1 MTTILTSSRLS
12 RLAAYPHLS
21 SSWHYL
27 SAAILSVCNH
37 PQEIP
42 ALYKYAMEVTPKED
56 HARVTSEMRE
66 SLLKAAAL
74 IGLPRTINS
83 LTELKNVTPE
93 ELRLDEPLRSD
104 DTDFEKVGES
114 FFAKVY
120 GKITKRIHYQLHTA
134 YPDLNWFIIKHEYG
148 PLLSFTKILGAKET
162 SLVVVASLVPQDVN
176 PQLKGHL
183 KGAVNNGSSVEEVN
197 SVRDMAIE
205 LSQWCGVQ
213 PWRSEVAKL

>member
-1 MTTILTSSRLS
+1 MATILTPA
-12 RLAAYPHLS
+12 RLARLASYPHLAKN
-21 SSWHYL
+21 WHYL

-42 ALYKYAMEVTPKED
+42 ALYKYAMEHVGESEQAD
-56 HARVTSEMRE
+56 VTSQMRE
-66 SLLKAAAL
+66 SLLKSAAL

-93 ELRLDEPLRSD
+93 HLRLDKPLRDD
-104 DTDFEKVGES
+104 DTDFEAVGES
-114 FFAKVY
+114 FFSKVY

-162 SLVVVASLVPQDVN
+162 SLVVVATLVPQDVN

-183 KGAVNNGSSVEEVN
+183 KGAVNNGASVEEVN
-197 SVRDMAIE
+197 SVRDLAIE

-213 PWRSEVAKL
+213 PWRSEIAKL